1 MPTIPIRWSD
11 NTKELAA
18 NLKQGLNQIEAT
30 KASAEK
36 MARALGGDNLIR
48 AAHSY
53 VAAVQQVGGANRLT
67 AAEQERVNALLQKAL
82 DKYAALGKTAPQAM
96 KDLSAE
102 LAKLRKEA
110 EGNTTIF
117 GKAQSAL
124 GAVGISAGALG
135 VGSVAA
141 ALTAGAKAA
150 MAYADSLTKLSDR
163 TGIGVVEL
171 QRLGAV
177 AAASGNDIDQI
188 AGAVNTFQK
197 RLVEDSDATTAAL
210 SRIGLTVD
218 ELRALSPDEQF
229 FAIARGVAAI
239 KDPAEQ
245 TRTAMDLFGK
255 SGAEIL
261 PTLKADVDSLKD
273 STFQMSEASVKA
285 LDDFGDK
292 LDAFGTSAVNVLGEV
307 AGAAIIAATKI
318 VELAGALPANA
329 GPAPGTPLPASGL
342 IQIDAAKEKVKEF
355 TGEVTFMGKVVRASS
370 VGVVQGFTHGAD
382 AVDAIHAAFREYAE
396 TVQTRVNAALKASAQ
411 RWKELED
418 ASHPYTQTLAEINV
432 GTRDIILNLAAMG
445 GDVRKLG
452 AEYGL
457 TAAQADALA
466 QEIRMESL
474 IAAAAA
480 SVHAKLATEVYN
492 VDRAF
497 EKLQGRPLTKI
508 PALESGPNAQLEALN
523 KVDDFGRKIDGA
535 AQAFAILAQV
545 SGDTFGGMS
554 QQIGQIVSQM
564 NALQQSAQA
573 FGVNLTNVNAGII
586 TLGLNVIGYLAQAQ
600 AAEDAMDDAV
610 ASVHFNALL
619 QYAEEA
625 SRLLGTDVANAYLD
639 AIGHAKDLAEAQ
651 RRVNELVAAM
661 AAQQSLIN
669 DATAAVGPSQTQLD
683 EAATRAREV
692 LDYVMTAGQ
701 RMKDGTFIPDYTPEQ
716 QAKAYYDWQKAMAAA
731 GNQAAKAWV
740 EAHDA
745 AENGGK
751 AASKAI
757 DELKAKRDGLAQSIA
772 NEAPEEVMGV
782 IEAQIRGQI
791 AALDA
796 QMEAQQTSVDANT
809 DQATEAAATIEDE
822 FKNCWVKVGDDAE
835 AAADLVRGAF
845 SDLDVVVKV
854 RYDVPEFNGGSTQ
867 PQPVA
872 RGGRVGSTG
881 VQYFSVG
888 RLPSLPLF
896 RPIGTD
902 TVPAMLTPG
911 EMVLTESQQRAVSAL
926 MAKGGASSGGD
937 GGVTIGTLSVRMSVT
952 DNVDQR
958 RLAADFKEALRTDA
972 TLYEAV
978 AVVARRA
985 VV

>member
-117 GKAQSAL
+117 SKAQSAL

-261 PTLKADVDSLKD
+261 PTLKADVDALKD

-370 VGVVQGFTHGAD
+370 VGVVQGFTQGAD

-523 KVDDFGRKIDGA
+523 KVDDFGRKIEGA

-796 QMEAQQTSVDANT
+796 QMEAQQTSVEANT

-911 EMVLTESQQRAVSAL
+911 EMVLTESQQRAVGAL

-958 RLAADFKEALRTDA
+958 RLAAEFKEALRTDA
-972 TLYEAV
+972 TLYEAI
-978 AVVARRA
+978 AVVSRRA
-985 VV
+985 VS